1 MLAELQPFE
10 GNPSERRSLS
20 VFQSTMNATKF
31 SPSNTSTISSKYTG
45 IEVPKKESQ
54 LASWS
59 NKQFLTSFLSSF
71 AWFSHQILCDL
82 QTKNNSVVEPREVFF
97 IKFHEK
103 FNKYQHMKNMFLTLY
118 CL

>member
-31 SPSNTSTISSKYTG
+31 SPGNTSTISSKYTG

-54 LASWS
+54 LE
-59 NKQFLTSFLSSF
+59 Q
-71 AWFSHQILCDL
+71 
-82 QTKNNSVVEPREVFF
+82 
-97 IKFHEK
+97 
-103 FNKYQHMKNMFLTLY
+103 
-118 CL
+118 